1 MKRTMKALL
10 EAVVFLT
17 LCLCLAACSKGI
29 TGTYKFSSM
38 SMNQGGLSVDVKA
51 GEAFMGV
58 TVTEDAYTLTV
69 NEDNTWT
76 MTVNMG
82 QNVTQSGTW
91 EEKDGKYVFTTDGET
106 MEVTLSGN
114 TLTFEQDGVKVVLKK

>member
-1 MKRTMKALL
+1 MKKVKGFLA
-10 EAVVFLT
+10 AVVFAVL
-17 LCLCLAACSKGI
+17 LVCMAACSTGI

-38 SMNQGGLSVDVKA
+38 SMNQGGLSVEVKA
-51 GEAFMGV
+51 GEEFMGV
-58 TVTEDAYTLTV
+58 TITEEAYSLTV

-82 QNVTQSGTW
+82 EVFTQNGTW
-91 EEKDGKYVFTTDGET
+91 EEKDGKYLFSAEGES

-114 TLTFEQDGVKVVLKK
+114 TLTFEQDGAKIVLKK